1 MENPIESDDHYWDVI
16 KKAWPSIISTY
27 RLFQNKKPIL
37 EYKIPDRKIY
47 AYPAKAYINALSL
60 RTREKTRKE
69 YKQACL
75 ELKMMIFVRDMEN
88 NILRSYVTEI
98 QSKW

>member
-16 KKAWPSIISTY
+16 KKAWPRIISTY

-37 EYKIPDRKIY
+37 EYKLPDRKIY
-47 AYPAKAYINALSL
+47 AYPAIDYINSLSL
-60 RTREKTRKE
+60 RTREKTRQE
-69 YKQACL
+69 YQQACL

-88 NILRSYVTEI
+88 NILRSYVTAI
-98 QSKW
+98 QTKW